1 MADNTTLNAGTG
13 GDVIAS
19 DDIGGVKHQRVKVEF
34 GADGSAT
41 DVSAANPLPSA
52 VYSRTSKVAVTP
64 TVTTAAYTAGNVVGG
79 ILTFSGVFD
88 SANAG
93 MLQAI
98 RVRAKSVQTAGLKLY
113 LFPSSPAGT
122 LTDKTAPALSA
133 TDVFNAIGPFTLGSA
148 DSGLGTETTWTLEG
162 IGAAIVGSAAN
173 LYGVLVTTGTPTWGS
188 TADVN
193 VELTVLKD

>member
-64 TVTTAAYTAGNVVGG
+64 TVTAAAYTAGNVVGG
-79 ILTFSGVFD
+79 IMTFANVFD

-122 LTDKTAPALSA
+122 LTDKTAPALSSA
-133 TDVFNAIGPFTLGSA
+133 DVFNAIGPFALGSA
-148 DSGLGTETTWTLEG
+148 DSGLGTETTWALEG
-162 IGAAIVGSAAN
+162 IGAAIVGASAN

-188 TADVN
+188 TTDVN
-193 VELTVLKD
+193 VELTTLKD